1 MKKVEIDA
9 REIEVRTLAYMTEDA
24 DRMEEDDTFKR
35 RSDIDLRKLG
45 NAISRK
51 DSGNIPVEGVVKP
64 VDFHKTRAAELF
76 ACKPENVTE
85 AQRRFAKAYYFGEL
99 YENPQTFGEFLK
111 SRGLP
116 KPIRE
121 D

>member
-1 MKKVEIDA
+1 MKKVEMDLH
-9 REIEVRTLAYMTEDA
+9 EIEVRTLAYMTEDA
-24 DRMEEDDTFKR
+24 DRMGEDDTFKR
-35 RSDIDLRKLG
+35 KGDIDLRKLG

-51 DSGNIPVEGVVKP
+51 DSGNIPVEGVVKD
-64 VDFHKTRAAELF
+64 VDTHKKRAAELF
-76 ACKPENVTE
+76 GIDESKVTK
-85 AQRRFAKAYYFGEL
+85 AQRQFAKAYYFGEL